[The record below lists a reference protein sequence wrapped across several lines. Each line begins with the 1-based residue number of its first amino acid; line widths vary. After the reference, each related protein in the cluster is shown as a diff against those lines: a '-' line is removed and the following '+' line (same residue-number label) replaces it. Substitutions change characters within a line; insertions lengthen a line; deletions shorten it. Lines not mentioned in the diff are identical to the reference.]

1 MHTNYIIPVNFT
13 DAGKLLGTF
22 PVRNSI
28 EALCLL
34 VPVALICLNLSGLS
48 FTVRLMLT
56 VGTAVIICGVALV
69 GINDFWAR
77 LKKFS
82 TCRHRKKEARK
93 GGFLL
98 PISETA

>member
-56 VGTAVIICGVALV
+56 VGIAVIICGVALV
-69 GINDFWAR
+69 GINDDS
-77 LKKFS
+77 LS
-82 TCRHRKKEARK
+82 Q
-93 GGFLL
+93 FLSAWL
-98 PISETA
+98 HWRRRQTVIFYRGK

>member
-56 VGTAVIICGVALV
+56 VGIALV
-69 GINDFWAR
+69 GINDDS
-77 LKKFS
+77 LS
-82 TCRHRKKEARK
+82 Q
-93 GGFLL
+93 FLSAWVRWRRRRAV
-98 PISETA
+98 IFYRGK

>member
-56 VGTAVIICGVALV
+56 VGIAVIICGVALV
-69 GINDFWAR
+69 GINDDTQKKLLICNRFDLLCYDMF
-77 LKKFS
+77 LKKS
-82 TCRHRKKEARK
+82 SGLR
-93 GGFLL
+93 
-98 PISETA
+98 I

>member
-34 VPVALICLNLSGLS
+34 VGAIGA
-48 FTVRLMLT
+48 VR
-56 VGTAVIICGVALV
+56 GTNRIIPCCAA
-69 GINDFWAR
+69 WT
-77 LKKFS
+77 S
-82 TCRHRKKEARK
+82 
-93 GGFLL
+93 
-98 PISETA
+98 

>member
-34 VPVALICLNLSGLS
+34 VPVALICLS

-56 VGTAVIICGVALV
+56 VGVAVIICGVALV
-69 GINDFWAR
+69 GVNDDS
-77 LKKFS
+77 LS
-82 TCRHRKKEARK
+82 Q
-93 GGFLL
+93 FLSAWL
-98 PISETA
+98 HWRRRQTVIFYRGK

>member
-34 VPVALICLNLSGLS
+34 VPVALICLNL
-48 FTVRLMLT
+48 
-56 VGTAVIICGVALV
+56 
-69 GINDFWAR
+69 
-77 LKKFS
+77 
-82 TCRHRKKEARK
+82 
-93 GGFLL
+93 
-98 PISETA
+98 

>member
-56 VGTAVIICGVALV
+56 VGTPLLSAASH
-69 GINDFWAR
+69 WSA
-77 LKKFS
+77 S
-82 TCRHRKKEARK
+82 TTIHCRSFYPRGCT
-93 GGFLL
+93 GG
-98 PISETA
+98 AGRR

>member
-34 VPVALICLNLSGLS
+34 VLVALICLNLPGLS
-48 FTVRLMLT
+48 FTVRLMLM
-56 VGTAVIICGVALV
+56 VGIAVIICGVALA
-69 GINDFWAR
+69 GINDDS
-77 LKKFS
+77 LS
-82 TCRHRKKEARK
+82 Q
-93 GGFLL
+93 FLSVWL
-98 PISETA
+98 RWRRWRAVIFYRGK

>member
-28 EALCLL
+28 EAFCLL
-34 VPVALICLNLSGLS
+34 VPVALICLNLPGLS

-56 VGTAVIICGVALV
+56 VGGAVIVCGVALT
-69 GINDFWAR
+69 GINDDS
-77 LKKFS
+77 LS
-82 TCRHRKKEARK
+82 Q
-93 GGFLL
+93 FLSAWL
-98 PISETA
+98 RWRRRRAAIFYRGK